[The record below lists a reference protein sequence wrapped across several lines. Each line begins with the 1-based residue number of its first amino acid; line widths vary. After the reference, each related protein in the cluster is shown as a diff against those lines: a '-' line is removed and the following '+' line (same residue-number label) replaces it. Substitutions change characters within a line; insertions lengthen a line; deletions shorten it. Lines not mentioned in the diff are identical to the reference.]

1 MKFCSVGILIA
12 FTVVH
17 AARHDETDVLSLNED
32 LAIQSHDE
40 TKGMIL
46 DAIVKLIRWGLTK
59 GFANSRLPVPIQRFD
74 EAECSKTN
82 IGIIFTD
89 HRAACT
95 FSNIV
100 IGNPAWNK
108 LDGIVDAAQ
117 KTGWT
122 SEYML
127 KIKSIEVDIEF
138 QGGVVFSS
146 VSGVIVHKFNVNGVY
161 AKYETVPKLT
171 QPSDSWWPGYW
182 YESVPGPNSNVK
194 LALALAKSNENSDS
208 EAKKLP
214 ADTGDGVGKPLP
226 DLVIEDEK
234 NVGIFDINM
243 CYMSGSIK
251 AGLTVNIP
259 VGSLVAT
266 AKKWGSFMPATISE
280 VLQHVST
287 TAEEQKAALQNGG
300 KILDCK
306 D

>member
-12 FTVVH
+12 FTVAH
-17 AARHDETDVLSLNED
+17 AARQDETDVLSVNED
-32 LAIQSHDE
+32 VAIQSNDE

-46 DAIVKLIRWGLTK
+46 DAIVKLIRWGLDK
-59 GFANSRLPVPIQRFD
+59 GFANSKLPVPIKSFD
-74 EAECSKTN
+74 AADCSNTH
-82 IGIIFTD
+82 IGIISD

-100 IGNPAWNK
+100 IGNPAWDK

-117 KTGWT
+117 QSDWK

-127 KIKSIEVDIEF
+127 RIKSIAVDIEL
-138 QGGVVFSS
+138 QGGVIFSS
-146 VSGVIVHKFNVNGVY
+146 VTGVTVHKFNINGVY

-171 QPSDSWWPGYW
+171 QPTGSWWPGYW

-194 LALALAKSNENSDS
+194 LALALAKSNENTDSD
-208 EAKKLP
+208 AKKLP
-214 ADTGDGVGKPLP
+214 SDDGDAAGKPMP
-226 DLVIEDEK
+226 NFVIEDES

-251 AGLTVNIP
+251 AGLTVDIP
-259 VGSLVAT
+259 VGDLVTA
-266 AKKWGSFMPATISE
+266 AKKWGNFMPATVSE

-287 TAEEQKAALQNGG
+287 TAKTQEAALQNGG
-300 KILDCK
+300 KFLDCK